1 MDPKEE
7 NVSFENGLGEKLQG
21 ILHLPPKST
30 QKALILCHGFGSSK
44 DFALLWHIADGAAQ
58 QGIAALRF
66 DFSGCGTSEGSFA
79 DSNYTKQMGDLKS
92 AIEMMKKRG
101 HTPIALC
108 GHSMG
113 GAVSLLVGTK
123 EPEIKAIVDLAA
135 PSHPNRDMV
144 KKFGINVE
152 DGSTSFTLGNKNFK
166 LSKKFVEDLEHIK
179 VDDAVR
185 KLKIPLLFV
194 HGTADTIVPYSQSE
208 HLHLLNTGEDN
219 TLEPVEGADHLF
231 SGQHEAVAGI
241 VMEWLVKRI

>member
-7 NVSFENGLGEKLQG
+7 NISFENGLGEKLAG
-21 ILHLPPKST
+21 ILHLPSAQTK
-30 QKALILCHGFGSSK
+30 KALILCHGFGSSK
-44 DFALLWHIADGAAQ
+44 DFALIWHIADAAAQ
-58 QGIAALRF
+58 QGISALRF
-66 DFSGCGTSEGSFA
+66 DFSGCGASEGSF
-79 DSNYTKQMGDLKS
+79 SESTYTKQMGDLKS

-101 HTPIALC
+101 HNHIALC

-113 GAVSLLVGTK
+113 GAVSLLVAAK
-123 EPEIKAIVDLAA
+123 ETQINAIVDLCA

-152 DGSTSFTLGNKNFK
+152 DGSYSFTLGKKSFK
-166 LSKKFVEDLEHIK
+166 LSKKFVDDLEH
-179 VDDAVR
+179 VEADDAVR

-231 SGQHEAVAGI
+231 SGKHEAVAEI
-241 VMEWLVKRI
+241 VVEWLANRI